1 MPATEHAPADPV
13 ERVRPARLRV
23 RVAPSARRSELV
35 GRLGDAWKLRVSAPP
50 ERGRAN
56 DEVVNL
62 LAAELGLARSEIRVV
77 AGQTTHDKVVEIDRL
92 TLDEAERRL
101 ASAGKDTR

>member
-1 MPATEHAPADPV
+1 MSPG
-13 ERVRPARLRV
+13 
-23 RVAPSARRSELV
+23 ARRSELV

-56 DEVVNL
+56 DEVVVL

-77 AGQTTHDKVVEIDRL
+77 AGKTAREKVVEVDCL

-101 ASAGKDTR
+101 ASAGKDMR

>member
-1 MPATEHAPADPV
+1 VSPG
-13 ERVRPARLRV
+13 
-23 RVAPSARRSELV
+23 ARRSELV

-56 DEVVNL
+56 DEVVAL
-62 LAAELGLARSEIRVV
+62 LAAGLGLARSEVRVV
-77 AGQTTHDKVVEIDRL
+77 AGQTTRDKVVEVDRL
-92 TLDEAERRL
+92 TLAEAERRL

>member
-1 MPATEHAPADPV
+1 MPATEYAPADPV
-13 ERVRPARLRV
+13 ERVRPVRLRV
-23 RVAPSARRSELV
+23 RVAPGAHRTELV

-56 DEVVNL
+56 DEVVAL

-77 AGQTTHDKVVEIDRL
+77 AGQTARDKVVEVDRM
-92 TLDEAERRL
+92 TLDEVERRL
-101 ASAGKDTR
+101 AAAGRDTR